1 MNVDQVAIETRLA
14 SVGHMRTE
22 LHFHLLPGVDDG
34 PKSMDESIE
43 LARMTVADGTDTVTV
58 TPHARDVDVLTVPER
73 VAELRAALDRASIPL
88 RVIEGVELAQDDV
101 ARLTPAE
108 LEIAAQGP
116 PGRRWVLLEAP
127 LFLEAPG
134 LLTAA
139 AELRARGYDLLIG
152 HPERCPSLMADGG
165 GLDALLDAG
174 ARLQINGSSL
184 TGRHGDEA
192 RRWALQLAGDGRAA
206 VIASDAHRPSRG
218 PVLGESV
225 AILTQAGV
233 GRATAER
240 MTSATPR
247 TFLDEGLRAA

>member
-1 MNVDQVAIETRLA
+1 
-14 SVGHMRTE
+14 MRTE

-34 PKSMDESIE
+34 PKSMEESLE
-43 LARMTVADGTDTVTV
+43 LARLAVADGTDTITV
-58 TPHARDVDVLTVPER
+58 TPHARDIDVLTVPER
-73 VAELRAALDRASIPL
+73 VAELRAALERAAIPL

-101 ARLTPAE
+101 GRLTPDE

-116 PGRRWVLLEAP
+116 AGNRWVLLEAP
-127 LFLEAPG
+127 LFLESPG
-134 LLTAA
+134 LLAA
-139 AELRARGYDLLIG
+139 AGELQARGYGLLIG

-165 GLDALLDAG
+165 GLEELVQQG

-184 TGRHGDEA
+184 TGRHGEDA
-192 RRWALQLAGDGRAA
+192 RRWALALAADGRAA

-225 AILTQAGV
+225 AILADAGV
-233 GRATAER
+233 DRAAAER

-247 TFLDEGLRAA
+247 AFLDAGLRAA

>member
-1 MNVDQVAIETRLA
+1 
-14 SVGHMRTE
+14 MRTE

-34 PKSMDESIE
+34 PKSMDESLE
-43 LARMTVADGTDTVTV
+43 LARLAVADGTDTITV
-58 TPHARDVDVLTVPER
+58 TPHARNVDVLTVPER
-73 VAELRAALDRASIPL
+73 VAALRAALDGAGIPL

-101 ARLTPAE
+101 GRLTPEE

-116 PGRRWVLLEAP
+116 PGERWVLLEAP

-139 AELRARGYDLLIG
+139 AELRARGYGLLIG

-165 GLDALLDAG
+165 GLDELLARG

-184 TGRHGDEA
+184 TGRHGEDA
-192 RRWALQLAGDGRAA
+192 RRWALQLARDGRAA

-218 PVLGESV
+218 PVLREAV
-225 AILTQAGV
+225 QILAGAGV
-233 GRATAER
+233 DRAAAER

-247 TFLDEGLRAA
+247 AFLDDGLRAA

>member
-1 MNVDQVAIETRLA
+1 
-14 SVGHMRTE
+14 MRTE

-34 PKSMDESIE
+34 PETMDESLE
-43 LARMTVADGTDTVTV
+43 LARMAVADGTDTITV

-73 VAELRAALDRASIPL
+73 VAELRAALDHAAIPL
-88 RVIEGVELAQDDV
+88 RVIEGVELAQDDI
-101 ARLTPAE
+101 AHLSAEE

-116 PGRRWVLLEAP
+116 VGRRWVLLEAP

-134 LLTAA
+134 LLNAA
-139 AELRARGYDLLIG
+139 AELRARGYGVLIG

-165 GLDALLDAG
+165 GLDELLADG

-184 TGRHGDEA
+184 TGRHGEDA
-192 RRWALQLAGDGRAA
+192 RRWALQLAADGRAD

-218 PVLGESV
+218 PVLGEAV
-225 AILTQAGV
+225 AILAGAGV
-233 GRATAER
+233 AYGAAER

-247 TFLDEGLRAA
+247 AFLDEGLRAA